1 MRATGKDSGAVRVS
15 YIAKLA
21 IVLAVIGV
29 FGYDG
34 VAILATHVSTESD
47 AQNAANTASENWQ
60 TNHNVVLAYDAASQA
75 TVADKETVL
84 ACAKCFSIAQDN
96 TVTLELR
103 KTAKTVVFSRIGF
116 LKRFTV
122 VTESG
127 QANYNPA

>member
-1 MRATGKDSGAVRVS
+1 MRATGRDSGAVRVS

-21 IVLAVIGV
+21 VVLAIVGV

-47 AQNAANTASENWQ
+47 AQNAANTASEDWQ

-75 TVADKETVL
+75 AEPNGEKVL
-84 ACAKCFSIAQDN
+84 SCATCFSIAQDN

-103 KTAKTVVFSRIGF
+103 RTAKTVVFSRIGF

-127 QANYNPA
+127 TANYNPS

>member
-21 IVLAVIGV
+21 VVLAIVGVI
-29 FGYDG
+29 GYDG

-47 AQNAANTASENWQ
+47 AQDAANTASQNWQ
-60 TNHNVVLAYDAASQA
+60 TNHNVVLAYDAASEATQA
-75 TVADKETVL
+75 NNEKVL
-84 ACAKCFSIAQDN
+84 ACASCFSIAQDN

-103 KTAKTVVFSRIGF
+103 RTAKTVVFSRIGF

-127 QANYNPA
+127 TANYNPS